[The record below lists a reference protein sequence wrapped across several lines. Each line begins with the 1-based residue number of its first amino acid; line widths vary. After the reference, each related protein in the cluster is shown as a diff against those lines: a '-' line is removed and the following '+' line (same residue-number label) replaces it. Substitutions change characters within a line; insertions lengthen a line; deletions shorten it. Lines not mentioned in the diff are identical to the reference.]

1 MRVETI
7 NEVLFL
13 IICYHFV
20 LYTDL
25 VDISREMHEMIGW
38 SQISFILLIL
48 SFNAYIMLSVTFQQL
63 KRKFVLWRLKRN
75 YNKKIAAIII
85 KQIKDE
91 K

>member
-25 VDISREMHEMIGW
+25 VDINREMHEMIGW

-63 KRKFVLWRLKRN
+63 TRKFVLWRLKRN